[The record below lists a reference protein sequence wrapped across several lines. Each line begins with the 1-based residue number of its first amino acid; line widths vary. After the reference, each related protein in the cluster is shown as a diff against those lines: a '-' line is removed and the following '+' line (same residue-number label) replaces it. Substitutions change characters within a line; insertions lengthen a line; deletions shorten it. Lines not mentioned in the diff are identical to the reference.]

1 MKQYAVNVLN
11 LYCEMLYR
19 VLHYLTNVKYNDG
32 RYFQFFRSVSNMQ
45 ATTTIKELSV
55 NKSL

>member
-1 MKQYAVNVLN
+1 MKQYAANVLN
-11 LYCEMLYR
+11 FYCEMLYR

-32 RYFQFFRSVSNMQ
+32 RYFQFFRSVSNIQ
-45 ATTTIKELSV
+45 AITTIKELCV